1 MQTFL
6 IKNNLLTWRIF
17 NLYYLSWNLFF
28 LHPKTLLLIHTNGNR
43 RLSKRGTLENFQI
56 CRKQYLVKIYLFRT
70 PSILHLTQMRR
81 VSHLLHKSLFDCLP
95 WSIITSFA
103 RKKRWNFKNLRQI
116 VRNSRWFP
124 AQFLIR
130 SRRRRRSATKD
141 ESLSDVGAAETC
153 SFFVSVWRNLG
164 LAKSVTAAAKNGLV
178 TDFFAVKLLLTSCL
192 DVEVEDFGEV
202 GVSQSVGGEHSHV
215 VHRLVL
221 QVPGWSKA
229 SKRSDKIIFTPP
241 QYVRAG
247 GGEREGSRRARLGL
261 TWRGGWSHQCFLL
274 GIVIKGI
281 KWEVELCSK
290 DFKCFWNPTHYLKG
304 DTVIL
309 PKIPISLP
317 AMQNHLRM
325 VGESW
330 DVSVIILRLIFRNW
344 FHTKSELWYWS
355 KLRPNVVVRLN
366 WIVEVVCWLWKLPCA
381 GQNTSMGES

>member
-17 NLYYLSWNLFF
+17 NLYYLSSNLFF

-153 SFFVSVWRNLG
+153 SFLVSVWRNLG

-178 TDFFAVKLLLTSCL
+178 TDFL
-192 DVEVEDFGEV
+192 
-202 GVSQSVGGEHSHV
+202 
-215 VHRLVL
+215 
-221 QVPGWSKA
+221 
-229 SKRSDKIIFTPP
+229 RSNC
-241 QYVRAG
+241 
-247 GGEREGSRRARLGL
+247 GSRVVL
-261 TWRGGWSHQCFLL
+261 T
-274 GIVIKGI
+274 
-281 KWEVELCSK
+281 
-290 DFKCFWNPTHYLKG
+290 
-304 DTVIL
+304 
-309 PKIPISLP
+309 
-317 AMQNHLRM
+317 
-325 VGESW
+325 
-330 DVSVIILRLIFRNW
+330 
-344 FHTKSELWYWS
+344 
-355 KLRPNVVVRLN
+355 
-366 WIVEVVCWLWKLPCA
+366 
-381 GQNTSMGES
+381 

>member
-1 MQTFL
+1 MSSRDANFSHQKQPSYMENFQP
-6 IKNNLLTWRIF
+6 LLPIMKF
-17 NLYYLSWNLFF
+17 VFF

-164 LAKSVTAAAKNGLV
+164 LAKSVTAAEKKGLV
-178 TDFFAVKLLLTSCL
+178 TDFL
-192 DVEVEDFGEV
+192 
-202 GVSQSVGGEHSHV
+202 
-215 VHRLVL
+215 
-221 QVPGWSKA
+221 
-229 SKRSDKIIFTPP
+229 RSNC
-241 QYVRAG
+241 
-247 GGEREGSRRARLGL
+247 GSRVVL
-261 TWRGGWSHQCFLL
+261 T
-274 GIVIKGI
+274 
-281 KWEVELCSK
+281 
-290 DFKCFWNPTHYLKG
+290 
-304 DTVIL
+304 
-309 PKIPISLP
+309 
-317 AMQNHLRM
+317 
-325 VGESW
+325 
-330 DVSVIILRLIFRNW
+330 
-344 FHTKSELWYWS
+344 
-355 KLRPNVVVRLN
+355 
-366 WIVEVVCWLWKLPCA
+366 
-381 GQNTSMGES
+381 